1 MPKKFGENTKKV
13 EARIRQEAVK
23 QAAVEKKR
31 KEEEDKLWEDNDKLN
46 QRKLE
51 RKLEAE
57 KKATEK
63 LQRKQENQ
71 KLHDEE
77 MSKLKSA
84 KPMKVEKVTR
94 YEIEKTR
101 EEAEIK
107 VAEQKIK
114 QNDESSEEEIEENL
128 NRLQVEGEV
137 ARDIDSAIKV
147 LGGNSVPEIDRHPE
161 KRMKAAYLEF
171 EEENLPRLK
180 AENPNMRLSQ
190 IKQLLKK
197 EWMKSPKNPLLKNVM
212 QLNSQ

>member
-13 EARIRQEAVK
+13 EAKLRQEAVK
-23 QAAVEKKR
+23 QAATEKKR

-51 RKLEAE
+51 RKLEGE
-57 KKATEK
+57 KKAAEK

-84 KPMKVEKVTR
+84 KPIKIEKVTR
-94 YEIEKTR
+94 YEIEKNR
-101 EEAEIK
+101 EEEEK
-107 VAEQKIK
+107 KIVK
-114 QNDESSEEEIEENL
+114 DEESSGEEIEENL
-128 NRLQVEGEV
+128 NRLQIEGET

-147 LGGNSVPEIDRHPE
+147 LGGDSEITIDRHPE

-197 EWMKSPKNPLLKNVM
+197 EWMKSPQNPLLKNVL
-212 QLNSQ
+212 QLNPQ